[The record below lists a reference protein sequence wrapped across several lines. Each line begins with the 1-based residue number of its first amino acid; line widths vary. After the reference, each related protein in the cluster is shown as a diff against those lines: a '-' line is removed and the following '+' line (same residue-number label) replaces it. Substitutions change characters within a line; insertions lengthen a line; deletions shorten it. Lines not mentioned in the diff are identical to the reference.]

1 MTTAGMGSSVGVVF
15 KKKRDNSDAESS
27 EQVDSQL
34 VDGDSVDEIDVVE
47 DAATIEVN
55 RAEGP
60 YDSSEAPDDGMQRVD
75 FGALQIPGVDGMS
88 VNLEVDEENQQ
99 IVAIT
104 VVLGEAAVQ
113 LQPFAA
119 PRSGGFWSEVREELG
134 NGITESGGE
143 VEEAEGNFGIELR
156 ANVPAVNEQ
165 GEEGFQPVR
174 FVGVEGP
181 RWLLRGVMLG
191 AAAMD
196 ARAAEVFEDIF
207 RGCIVTRGA
216 QPMAPGEMLALTMP
230 EDAVSDDDLEM
241 VDDDAEGE
249 ERPSLDPFERGPEI
263 TEIR

>member
-1 MTTAGMGSSVGVVF
+1 MSSSVSIVF
-15 KKKRDNSDAESS
+15 KKKRDNSDPKPNDQADG
-27 EQVDSQL
+27 QGTDADSAD
-34 VDGDSVDEIDVVE
+34 DGDIVEEVAIVEVD
-47 DAATIEVN
+47 
-55 RAEGP
+55 RREGP
-60 YDSSEAPDDGMQRVD
+60 YDSSEVPDDGMQRVD

-88 VNLEVDEENQQ
+88 VNLEVDEDNQQ

-134 NGITESGGE
+134 RGITESGGE
-143 VEEAEGNFGIELR
+143 VEEAEGNFGMELR

-207 RGCIVTRGA
+207 RGCIVTRGS
-216 QPMAPGEMLALTMP
+216 QPMAPGEMLPLTMP
-230 EDAVSDDDLEM
+230 EDAVADDDLEM
-241 VDDDAEGE
+241 VEGAADGD

-263 TEIR
+263 TEVR

>member
-1 MTTAGMGSSVGVVF
+1 MSSSVDTVF
-15 KKKRDNSDAESS
+15 KKKRDNSESESRDQVGSQAVGEDAA
-27 EQVDSQL
+27 
-34 VDGDSVDEIDVVE
+34 DEIDVVE
-47 DAATIEVN
+47 EVVIVEVD
-55 RAEGP
+55 RGEGP
-60 YDSSEAPDDGMQRVD
+60 YDISEAPNDGMQRVD

-88 VNLEVDEENQQ
+88 VNLEVDDQNQQ

-119 PRSGGFWSEVREELG
+119 PRSGGFWPEVREELG
-134 NGITESGGE
+134 RGITESGGE

-165 GEEGFQPVR
+165 GEDGFQAVR

-191 AAAMD
+191 AAAVD
-196 ARAAEVFEDIF
+196 LRAAEVFEDIF

-216 QPMAPGEMLALTMP
+216 QPMAPGEMLPLTMP
-230 EDAVSDDDLEM
+230 EDAVSGDDLDL
-241 VDDDAEGE
+241 VDDEEGD

-263 TEIR
+263 TEIH

>member
-1 MTTAGMGSSVGVVF
+1 MF
-15 KKKRDNSDAESS
+15 KKKRDNSDAEPSDLTDG
-27 EQVDSQL
+27 QG
-34 VDGDSVDEIDVVE
+34 VDGDLDDEIDLVDEVAVVGV
-47 DAATIEVN
+47 D
-55 RAEGP
+55 RGDGP

-119 PRSGGFWSEVREELG
+119 PRSGGFWPEVREELG
-134 NGITESGGE
+134 RGITESGGE
-143 VEEAEGNFGIELR
+143 TEEVEGTFGIELR

-165 GEEGFQPVR
+165 GEEGFQPVK

-196 ARAAEVFEDIF
+196 ERAAEVFEDIF

-230 EDAVSDDDLEM
+230 EDAVSGDDLEM
-241 VDDDAEGE
+241 VDDDADGD